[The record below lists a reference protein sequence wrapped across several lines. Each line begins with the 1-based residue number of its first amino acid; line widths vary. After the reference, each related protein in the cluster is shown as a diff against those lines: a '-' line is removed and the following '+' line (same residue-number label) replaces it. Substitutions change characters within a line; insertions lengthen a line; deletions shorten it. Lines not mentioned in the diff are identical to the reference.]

1 MTHSRAPLR
10 RLSPF
15 ALAVAALAS
24 ASAAAQAVGDQRVEI
39 IGTTPLPGVGVPR
52 DQVPANVQSATAA
65 EIEGSHANDL
75 SSFLARR
82 LGSVHLNETQNNPFQ
97 PDLNYRGFTAS
108 PLLGTPQG
116 LSVYLDGVRLNQPF
130 GDVVS
135 WDLVPRSAIA
145 GVTLNPG
152 SNPLFGLNT
161 LGGALVVQTKDGLR
175 NPGVSAQVIA
185 GQHKRAAAEFEAG
198 APAGDGWHWFAT
210 GNRFHDGGWR
220 DSSPTDVTQVY
231 GKVGRRAGGGDYWL
245 AASGADNKLTGNGLQ
260 EMNLLARDWSSVYT
274 KPDETRNRAL
284 GLTAGASQSLG
295 ETWSVSGLAYW
306 RRIRTGTYNGD
317 ANDISFDQSVYQ
329 PNAADIAALTDAGY
343 TGFPT
348 SGANASNTPF
358 PYWRCIAQ
366 ALQNDEPAEKCT
378 GVINRTQ
385 TRQSNWGL
393 SAQLS
398 NSAPLGALPNLFVAG
413 AALDANRVHFV
424 QGSELGYVNPD
435 RSVTGVG
442 AFGDGVS
449 GGNVDGEPYDT
460 RVDLASRSRTWSV
473 FASDS
478 LTVAA
483 QTVLTLSGRYNR
495 TTMHNRDAIIP
506 GGGPGSLDS
515 DIRFSRLNPALGLT
529 FAPAAGLSAFAGYS
543 EGSRAPSAVE
553 LGCADPLN
561 PCKLPNAF
569 AGDPPLKQVVARTIE
584 FGLRS
589 AGRGE
594 LNWNAGIFRTDNR
607 DDILF
612 VADNASGAG
621 YFKNFGRTRRQ
632 GLEAGLNTRV
642 GPATLGFNYT
652 YLQATY
658 RSAETIDGSSNS
670 SNDAAAGGFP
680 GVDGTIDIRP
690 GDRIAGQPRQMVK
703 LFGDLALGESF
714 SIGAD
719 LAAFSGA
726 LARGNENGQH
736 QPDGVYYL
744 GPGRNP
750 GYAVLNF
757 NAEYKPTAGL
767 KFFTQVE
774 NVFDRR
780 YTTAAQ
786 LGATGFDNNGNFL
799 ARPFPADA
807 NGDRPLRQSTFFAP
821 GAPRTFWV
829 GLRMT
834 FGG

>member
-1 MTHSRAPLR
+1 MQRLR
-10 RLSPF
+10 VLMCL
-15 ALAVAALAS
+15 AAVLYGAVAALVTPAR
-24 ASAAAQAVGDQRVEI
+24 AQTE
-39 IGTTPLPGVGVPR
+39 
-52 DQVPANVQSATAA
+52 
-65 EIEGSHANDL
+65 E
-75 SSFLARR
+75 
-82 LGSVHLNETQNNPFQ
+82 NE
-97 PDLNYRGFTAS
+97 
-108 PLLGTPQG
+108 
-116 LSVYLDGVRLNQPF
+116 
-130 GDVVS
+130 
-135 WDLVPRSAIA
+135 
-145 GVTLNPG
+145 
-152 SNPLFGLNT
+152 
-161 LGGALVVQTKDGLR
+161 
-175 NPGVSAQVIA
+175 
-185 GQHKRAAAEFEAG
+185 
-198 APAGDGWHWFAT
+198 APH
-210 GNRFHDGGWR
+210 
-220 DSSPTDVTQVY
+220 
-231 GKVGRRAGGGDYWL
+231 
-245 AASGADNKLTGNGLQ
+245 
-260 EMNLLARDWSSVYT
+260 
-274 KPDETRNRAL
+274 
-284 GLTAGASQSLG
+284 
-295 ETWSVSGLAYW
+295 
-306 RRIRTGTYNGD
+306 
-317 ANDISFDQSVYQ
+317 
-329 PNAADIAALTDAGY
+329 IAALLPLKSHTFLRYAEAVRRG
-343 TGFPT
+343 
-348 SGANASNTPF
+348 
-358 PYWRCIAQ
+358 IA
-366 ALQNDEPAEKCT
+366 AAATAE
-378 GVINRTQ
+378 VDRPN
-385 TRQSNWGL
+385 
-393 SAQLS
+393 
-398 NSAPLGALPNLFVAG
+398 ALPVVVYPTGDDPKEVVDTYDLAIRRGARFVIGPLTKSAVQ
-413 AALDANRVHFV
+413 AVATSYAVSVPTLALSVPEGEV
-424 QGSELGYVNPD
+424 LLPD
-435 RSVTGVG
+435 GMY
-442 AFGDGVS
+442 AFGMQM
-449 GGNVDGEPYDT
+449 EAEA
-460 RVDLASRSRTWSV
+460 R
-473 FASDS
+473 
-478 LTVAA
+478 
-483 QTVLTLSGRYNR
+483 Q
-495 TTMHNRDAIIP
+495 
-506 GGGPGSLDS
+506 
-515 DIRFSRLNPALGLT
+515 
-529 FAPAAGLSAFAGYS
+529 
-543 EGSRAPSAVE
+543 
-553 LGCADPLN
+553 
-561 PCKLPNAF
+561 
-569 AGDPPLKQVVARTIE
+569 VARVAQSTGKRRVAI
-584 FGLRS
+584 
-589 AGRGE
+589 
-594 LNWNAGIFRTDNR
+594 
-607 DDILF
+607 F